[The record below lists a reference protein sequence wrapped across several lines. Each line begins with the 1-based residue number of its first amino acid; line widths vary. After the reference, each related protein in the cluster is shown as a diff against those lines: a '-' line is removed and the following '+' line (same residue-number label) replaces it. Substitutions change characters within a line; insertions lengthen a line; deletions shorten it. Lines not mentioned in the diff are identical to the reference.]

1 MIVFEYNLKKMTKT
15 KSVIYNL
22 FTRTECIEL
31 SLQQERDGWRDLGG
45 SKYIYCNCNIKI
57 CTKLTRI

>member
-1 MIVFEYNLKKMTKT
+1 MTKT